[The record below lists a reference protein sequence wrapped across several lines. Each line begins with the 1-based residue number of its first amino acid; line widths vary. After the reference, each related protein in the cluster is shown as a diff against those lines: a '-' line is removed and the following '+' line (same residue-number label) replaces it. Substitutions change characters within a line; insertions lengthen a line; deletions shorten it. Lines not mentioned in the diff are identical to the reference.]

1 MANIPYQSDFTYQ
14 ESSKGKIPWITLNG
28 EDVADSQFSIE
39 YLIKTLNKNLNT
51 KIANKSELA
60 SARAFL
66 KLVEESVYPC
76 IGLFRSVY
84 YPETKRTGFP
94 SVVLPILKSR
104 YSKNLHVQGYGRH
117 TKSEVLQIAKEDLK
131 AINDYIGN
139 RKYLT
144 GDTVCNEDSAL
155 FGILAQMYYLHCGEI
170 SDFLL
175 TECSNI
181 VRYLDTIRD
190 DFWPDWQDHIRS
202 TPVSSFEFF
211 LDFVKNQ
218 F

>member
-1 MANIPYQSDFTYQ
+1 MADIQNQKVETRENITPKIMRFIYQ
-14 ESSKGKIPWITLNG
+14 
-28 EDVADSQFSIE
+28 
-39 YLIKTLNKNLNT
+39 
-51 KIANKSELA
+51 
-60 SARAFL
+60 FL
-66 KLVEESVYPC
+66 L
-76 IGLFRSVY
+76 
-84 YPETKRTGFP
+84 
-94 SVVLPILKSR
+94 
-104 YSKNLHVQGYGRH
+104 
-117 TKSEVLQIAKEDLK
+117 VLQIAKEDLK